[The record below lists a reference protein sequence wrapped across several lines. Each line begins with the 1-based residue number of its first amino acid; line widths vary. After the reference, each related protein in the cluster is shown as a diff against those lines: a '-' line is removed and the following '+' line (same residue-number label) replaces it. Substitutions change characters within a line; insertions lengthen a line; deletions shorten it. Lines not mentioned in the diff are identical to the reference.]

1 MEKLKVENLR
11 VKYKNF
17 DLDLSFSLFEGEFVS
32 IMGPSGSGKST
43 LLYILSG
50 IESFDKGEVYLS
62 GKEISNIKG
71 NELSDIRRNHIGFVF
86 QNPELIPEIN
96 VIKNILIPV
105 ASNRKEKINKA
116 EELLK
121 ELGLKD
127 YQNRNVNNLSGG
139 EKQRVAIIRALIN
152 EPDIIFADEPTGAL
166 NQSATKETMEL
177 FLQLKSKGNTIL
189 MVTHDAKVASYSD
202 RIIYLVDGLIAGEFI
217 NSNRDEEKVRE
228 FLSSYKW

>member
-1 MEKLKVENLR
+1 MIVLEAKNIIKNGIINDVSLNVEK
-11 VKYKNF
+11 
-17 DLDLSFSLFEGEFVS
+17 GEFVS

-62 GKEISNIKG
+62 SKEISNIKG

-105 ASNRKEKINKA
+105 ASNKKEKINKA

>member
-1 MEKLKVENLR
+1 MIVLEAKNIIKNVIINDVSLNVEK
-11 VKYKNF
+11 
-17 DLDLSFSLFEGEFVS
+17 GEFVS

>member
-1 MEKLKVENLR
+1 MIVLEAKNIIKNGIINDVSLNVEK
-11 VKYKNF
+11 
-17 DLDLSFSLFEGEFVS
+17 GEFVS

-86 QNPELIPEIN
+86 QNSELIPEIN

-105 ASNRKEKINKA
+105 ASNKKEKINKA

>member
-1 MEKLKVENLR
+1 MIVLEAKNIIKNGIINDVSLNVEK
-11 VKYKNF
+11 
-17 DLDLSFSLFEGEFVS
+17 GEFVS

-105 ASNRKEKINKA
+105 SSNKKEKINKA